1 MDTVIF
7 IDGINDLLSTYPAET
22 LGLHNFPTSFT
33 TKRQHSGL
41 NIDKKDVTSIDNVDI
56 INSYLSQKE
65 IISSMIQGLGKKC
78 INILQPICEIKSSN
92 HSPLTSRLIPKY
104 GYLEYNIYNFYLKLL
119 PYIQEIGEKRH
130 GLIIDYL
137 KDIENPIPLEFID
150 AAHMFL
156 SGKISIITISKKI
169 ISMNNQNEF

>member
-1 MDTVIF
+1 
-7 IDGINDLLSTYPAET
+7 
-22 LGLHNFPTSFT
+22 
-33 TKRQHSGL
+33 
-41 NIDKKDVTSIDNVDI
+41 
-56 INSYLSQKE
+56 
-65 IISSMIQGLGKKC
+65 MIQGLGKKC

-137 KDIENPIPLEFID
+137 KSTEDSIPLEFID
-150 AAHMFL
+150 AAHMSPIGENQYSSL
-156 SGKISIITISKKI
+156 LAKKI
-169 ISMNNQNEF
+169 ISMNNHNEF